1 MSETREFKK
10 GSVIFNEG
18 AWEMTMFVI
27 RSGKAAIY
35 ANFGKENEQLLT
47 EVGAGKII
55 GEMGLLEARPRS
67 ATAVA
72 AEDSVLE
79 VVNGDGLSAFFENE
93 PEKVVDILVNMTGRL
108 RELSEQYVNACKTIS
123 EYVHA
128 EKKNKPT
135 FWERVKDL
143 LGGGGE
149 EFSEMY
155 TASLRMGF
163 DPLQNRYEWF

>member
-1 MSETREFKK
+1 MSEIKKFKK
-10 GSVIFNEG
+10 GDVIFCEG
-18 AWEMTMFVI
+18 AWEMVMFVI
-27 RSGKAAIY
+27 RSGKVAIY
-35 ANFGKENEQLLT
+35 ANFGKETEQLLT
-47 EVGAGKII
+47 EVGEGRII

-79 VVNGDGLSAFFENE
+79 AVSSDGLSAFFESE
-93 PEKVVDILVNMTGRL
+93 PDKVVDILVNMTSRL
-108 RELSEQYVNACKTIS
+108 RELSGQYIDACKTIS

-128 EKKNKPT
+128 EKSKKPT

-143 LGGGGE
+143 LGGGSE

-163 DPLQNRYEWF
+163 DPLQTRYEWF